1 MPGINSG
8 SFGGIGT
15 MKSSKEIADELGT
28 HRQTVEAVTKGERG
42 MSVDLAKKV
51 AAISGTSPAKEYL
64 TSQVAALRVKVAAKS
79 MTPAGV
85 LGSCQHAM
93 RNLSGKFRDEEIDR
107 SDPEFVKAAEA
118 LRDIAL
124 TALDQTGG
132 DEKDAQDDDVEAA
145 TKSTRDAHGRKI
157 PEGGK
162 AERDGYGRHVK

>member
-8 SFGGIGT
+8 SFSGILT
-15 MKSSKEIADELGT
+15 MKSSKEIADDLGT

-42 MSVDLAKKV
+42 MSVELARKV
-51 AAISGTSPAKEYL
+51 AAKSRTSPATEYL
-64 TSQVAALRVKVAAKS
+64 TSQVAALRVKTARKS

-132 DEKDAQDDDVEAA
+132 DAQDDDVEAA